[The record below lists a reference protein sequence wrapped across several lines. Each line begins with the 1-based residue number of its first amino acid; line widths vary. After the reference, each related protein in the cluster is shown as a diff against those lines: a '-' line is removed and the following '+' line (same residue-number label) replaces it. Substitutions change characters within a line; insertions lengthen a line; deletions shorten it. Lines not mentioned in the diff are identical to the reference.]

1 MLSLMGNRI
10 LTKWFLILLCLAFAQ
25 TAFPQI
31 RFNGKVT
38 CLENGKSLPVAF
50 ADVVLHRAA
59 DTLNAV
65 GYAMTDLDGNFS
77 IANLRAGKYFIS
89 INLIGY
95 IPIREELMVS
105 FPSTGT
111 DFIRNFTLE
120 ADVGQLDEVTVTAN
134 ASRQRLDRTEYSI
147 TKRDL
152 STAVHSLDLMN
163 KIPQLT
169 FDPAS
174 RKLASTRGNVKVLIN
189 GANASEQELMA
200 IDADNVKKI
209 IYYDFPPAKYSGYPA
224 VVNVITKHAQDGF
237 QGGADAQQAV
247 TARFGNYGLF
257 LKYNWGVNQLS
268 INANSYWRDYRRIPV
283 SETYSFSL
291 GGSEYDRQ
299 RNGTRKFGYDDNRIN
314 IGYTRNVDGKYLL
327 QATFSPNFQHV
338 HLDENYN
345 VRQLVNTALQ
355 ERTGL
360 QSEKNRQFSPVL
372 DLYASFNLPKKHE
385 ITANLVGTYF
395 NASNNILRNENTG
408 NSTVFSEDMRQHN
421 KKLSAIGTLNITK
434 HLNGMQLSIG
444 NKTTAEHLLSDISN
458 NFTGGAIVP
467 YTTKRLTSHMYA
479 ELDGQYKKFQYRA
492 SLGAEY
498 YSSVSGST
506 SYTSWVFKPYILLGY
521 VISDKLTLR
530 AVINSYS
537 SVPSLDA
544 ISTNTVMETEN
555 ILRTGNPNLRNPRTS
570 GAGLIVDYSG
580 KWIRLMAG
588 VEAYRETNPIC
599 SYFIDAGDYMLR
611 TFENARHMNVVGM
624 EYAIRID
631 PFEKKYFTLTISG
644 QLLYERLFSDITGV
658 TSHLNYPL
666 TYEAALNFK
675 NFSLVYQGSIIC
687 PTLSGVYL
695 STPEKKS
702 NLILTYR
709 YKNLT
714 FTAMCLFFLTDADY
728 KTYTVEHSPVQYKF
742 RNNILDNKNMVVLGI
757 SYRFDVGKK
766 YSEGTRTINERD
778 TDSGLSRIQ

>member
-1 MLSLMGNRI
+1 MGNRI
-10 LTKWFLILLCLAFAQ
+10 LAKCFLILLFCLTFAH

-38 CLENGKSLPVAF
+38 CLENSKSLPVAF
-50 ADVVLHRAA
+50 ADVVLYKAV
-59 DTLNAV
+59 DTLNTA
-65 GYAMTDLDGNFS
+65 GYAMTDLNGNFS
-77 IANLRAGKYFIS
+77 ITNLRPGKYLVSIS
-89 INLIGY
+89 IIGY
-95 IPIREELMVS
+95 IPIWEEVMVR

-111 DFIRNFTLE
+111 DFTRDFTLE
-120 ADVGQLDEVTVTAN
+120 ADVRQLDEVTVTAN
-134 ASRQRLDRTEYSI
+134 TSKHGLDRTEYSI

-169 FDPAS
+169 FDPTS

-209 IYYDFPPAKYSGYPA
+209 IYYDFPPAKYYGYSA

-237 QGGADAQQAV
+237 LGGADVQQAV

-268 INANSYWRDYRRIPV
+268 LNANSYWRDYRRIPV
-283 SETYSFSL
+283 SETYSFL
-291 GGSEYDRQ
+291 LNGSEYNRQ
-299 RNGTRKFGYDDNRIN
+299 RNGTREFGYDDNQIK

-327 QATFSPNFQHV
+327 QTTFSPNFQHV

-345 VRQLVNTALQ
+345 VKQLTNTALQ
-355 ERTGL
+355 ERTGI
-360 QSEKNRQFSPVL
+360 QSEKNRQFSPAL
-372 DLYASFNLPKKHE
+372 DLYANFNLPKKYE

-421 KKLSAIGTLNITK
+421 RKLSAIGTLNITK
-434 HLNGMQLSIG
+434 HLNGMQFSIG
-444 NKTTAEHLLSDISN
+444 DKTTAEHLLSDISN
-458 NFTGGAIVP
+458 NFTDGAVVP

-479 ELDGQYKKFQYRA
+479 ELDGQYKKFQYRV
-492 SLGAEY
+492 SLGAAY
-498 YSSVSGST
+498 YSSLSGNT
-506 SYTSWVFKPYILLGY
+506 SYTSWIFRPYILLGHA
-521 VISDKLTLR
+521 ISDKLTLR
-530 AVINSYS
+530 AVVNSYS

-544 ISTNTVMETEN
+544 ISANTVMETEN
-555 ILRTGNPNLRNPRTS
+555 IVRTGNPDLKNSQTS

-580 KWIRLMAG
+580 KWLRLMAG

-599 SYFIDAGDYMLR
+599 SYFIEAGDYMLR

-631 PFEKKYFTLTISG
+631 PFEKKYFTFTISG
-644 QLLYERLFSDITGV
+644 QLLYERLFSDITGA

-666 TYEAALNFK
+666 SYEAALNFK
-675 NFSLVYQGSIIC
+675 NFSLIYQGSIIC
-687 PTLSGVYL
+687 PTLSGVYF
-695 STPEKKS
+695 STPGKKS

-709 YKNLT
+709 YKDFT

-728 KTYTVEHSPVQYKF
+728 RTYTVKHSPVQYNF
-742 RNNILDNKNMVVLGI
+742 RNNILDNKNMVTLGI
-757 SYRFDVGKK
+757 SYRFNIGKK
-766 YSEGTRTINERD
+766 YSEGIRKINERD
-778 TDSGLSRIQ
+778 TDSGLSRVQ